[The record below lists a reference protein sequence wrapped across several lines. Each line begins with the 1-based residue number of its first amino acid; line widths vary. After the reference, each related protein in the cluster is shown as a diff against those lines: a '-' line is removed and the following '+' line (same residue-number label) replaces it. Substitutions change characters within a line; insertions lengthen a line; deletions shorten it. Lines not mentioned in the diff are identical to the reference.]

1 MRFRTFVGGLAIVV
15 IGLVVAPA
23 SSQATT
29 LLDLFSGDSITIDE
43 GGGVSKVFNNFV
55 LSGSGGTNLLNPADI
70 SVSISPNPPTGE
82 VGLLFTISSGGEF
95 GAELGAGITADLGFS
110 FEVHCIG
117 CLLHDNTLLIS
128 GSSSGDG
135 LVILSEQVLD
145 LTTLGNLANKLVFF
159 TSDLSFPLDH
169 QVFSSDSTDII
180 IFKGLSIDG
189 GTGDSS
195 LAFVSDFSQTFS
207 QTAVPGPATLLLIG
221 AGLVAVGVIGRKR
234 RNR

>member
-1 MRFRTFVGGLAIVV
+1 L
-15 IGLVVAPA
+15 
-23 SSQATT
+23 
-29 LLDLFSGDSITIDE
+29 SITIDE

-82 VGLLFTISSGGEF
+82 VGLLFQISSGG
-95 GAELGAGITADLGFS
+95 GLGVALGAGETADLGFS

-117 CLLHDNTLLIS
+117 CLLHDNTLLITGFS
-128 GSSSGDG
+128 LGDG
-135 LVILSEQVLD
+135 SVNLSEQVLD
-145 LTTLGNLANKLVFF
+145 LNNNLDELANKLVFF
-159 TSDLSFPLDH
+159 NQDGSNSSDH
-169 QVFSSDSTDII
+169 KVFLSDSTDILI
-180 IFKGLSIDG
+180 HKDLAING
-189 GTGDSS
+189 GTGETF
-195 LAFVSDFSQTFS
+195 AFVSDFSQTFS